1 MCVTRTSHMQ
11 MAHIDTRSTPVKEQD
26 GEDPGAARLCYLRS
40 NPVDVQRR
48 SAQAVMFRTVAVPGL
63 QMAAGPMPR
72 GSHPARSLQ
81 TSTQNCSCEISMCV
95 STAQAHAKRLSRD
108 SCTALFLQISTQKAL
123 DGSCDMSM
131 CVSTAQAHE
140 KQVFGD
146 SRTALFLRIS
156 TQNGS
161 CEISM
166 CISAARAMAGSR
178 MTTVAGF
185 GYSTFLAKFYTKSL
199 FWNVHVCF
207 DWAGS
212 RTATVA
218 GFAYG
223 NLPANFYTNGSCE
236 MSMRR
241 LAQTTVAGFVYG
253 IFLAN
258 FHTEGSCEMSMCI
271 LTAQAREN
279 DCRAFFCVRHF
290 SCKFQHKR
298 ALVKRLGWCGN
309 VKASN
314 LVFVLMI
321 MAKLVSKETKKGP
334 GWTTQRYA
342 NVIKRW

>member
-108 SCTALFLQISTQKAL
+108 SCTQCTALFLQISTQKAL

-131 CVSTAQAHE
+131 CVSIAQAHE
-140 KQVFGD
+140 KQLFGD

-166 CISAARAMAGSR
+166 CVLTGQARAQRLSRDSR
-178 MTTVAGF
+178 MA
-185 GYSTFLAKFYTKSL
+185 
-199 FWNVHVCF
+199 
-207 DWAGS
+207 
-212 RTATVA
+212 
-218 GFAYG
+218 
-223 NLPANFYTNGSCE
+223 
-236 MSMRR
+236 
-241 LAQTTVAGFVYG
+241 
-253 IFLAN
+253 IFLQIS
-258 FHTEGSCEMSMCI
+258 TQM
-271 LTAQAREN
+271 
-279 DCRAFFCVRHF
+279 
-290 SCKFQHKR
+290 
-298 ALVKRLGWCGN
+298 ALVKCPCVGSCKRLSRDSCTAFFLQISTPKAL
-309 VKASN
+309 VKCPCA
-314 LVFVLMI
+314 F
-321 MAKLVSKETKKGP
+321 
-334 GWTTQRYA
+334 
-342 NVIKRW
+342 